1 MGNTSVKTA
10 WSPRFFRRE
19 GGWSAC
25 KNSRYELVCNSI
37 KFGGGMISLI
47 LPKLI
52 LSVARDGIFIPNQVA
67 GDWPAGSFFRKRR
80 KDRKSTRL
88 NSSHLVISYAV
99 FCLKK
104 KKIY

>member
-1 MGNTSVKTA
+1 MGKTSVNTA
-10 WSPRFFRRE
+10 CRPVFLRRE
-19 GGWSAC
+19 GDTSNC

-80 KDRKSTRL
+80 KASSPRVGKLAIPNPNFARK
-88 NSSHLVISYAV
+88 
-99 FCLKK
+99 CKM
-104 KKIY
+104 